1 MTRGK
6 GKPQSPAPM
15 IGACV
20 TAMNIVL
27 VSLKEKLDSLL
38 HQEAEI
44 TNKQP
49 GTLLIYKNPYG
60 GKPLQVLFNPEEDI
74 KVILNKTPRYY
85 QQDKASIERLL
96 RYIANYT
103 AGNIV
108 SLDVTDRNGNESRH
122 DRIAKVSDV
131 EALTLDSLIELSIR
145 INLLNNVELKDLLVN
160 GGTVSVHFWNPAKD
174 FRYRQI
180 GSHLEKI

>member
-1 MTRGK
+1 MTRMTREK
-6 GKPQSPAPM
+6 GKPRSPVPM
-15 IGACV
+15 TGACA

-74 KVILNKTPRYY
+74 KVTRARRSLPEAARW
-85 QQDKASIERLL
+85 SSRWWL
-96 RYIANYT
+96 R
-103 AGNIV
+103 
-108 SLDVTDRNGNESRH
+108 
-122 DRIAKVSDV
+122 
-131 EALTLDSLIELSIR
+131 
-145 INLLNNVELKDLLVN
+145 
-160 GGTVSVHFWNPAKD
+160 
-174 FRYRQI
+174 RQ
-180 GSHLEKI
+180 SC